1 MRLATWRMTGQRKRR
16 LLPLYWCFL
25 GASFRLEDARYHSE
39 VWTIMTEEILY
50 ARLKEALR
58 DAIARHHLDERSI
71 SLKSRGLT
79 PEEAIGRT
87 ARTDY
92 PILNGREVMLQ
103 ARFGEALGQAFT
115 SAPVISRARWPM
127 CLNWTRH
134 MIPQAAGMLGTRS
147 MPSCGRWA
155 RSVIRSTA
163 AMTGR
168 SCARNGMPLLSGS
181 ASVRRASPW
190 WGSSLR
196 CWHGCPKNS
205 ACGCWISIPRSWGRS
220 GPACWWKTA
229 WQPIRMWCGT
239 GPSWC
244 CARAARLQRFV
255 RQFSGYRQA
264 GAVLRYLLCRGGACP
279 GGGTLLPH
287 VGLRPARRDWY
298 GVLLFG
304 CRENVGCPTSS

>member
-1 MRLATWRMTGQRKRR
+1 M
-16 LLPLYWCFL
+16 
-25 GASFRLEDARYHSE
+25 
-39 VWTIMTEEILY
+39 MTEEILY

-115 SAPVISRARWPM
+115 SAPVDFEGSLADV
-127 CLNWTRH
+127 LELDTTH
-134 MIPQAAGMLGTRS
+134 DPQAAGMLVATLNAVLR
-147 MPSCGRWA
+147 RWA
-155 RSVIRSTA
+155 KSAIRSTA

-168 SCARNGMPLLSGS
+168 SCARNGMPLLSGN

-196 CWHGCPKNS
+196 C
-205 ACGCWISIPRSWGRS
+205 
-220 GPACWWKTA
+220 
-229 WQPIRMWCGT
+229 
-239 GPSWC
+239 
-244 CARAARLQRFV
+244 
-255 RQFSGYRQA
+255 
-264 GAVLRYLLCRGGACP
+264 
-279 GGGTLLPH
+279 
-287 VGLRPARRDWY
+287 
-298 GVLLFG
+298 
-304 CRENVGCPTSS
+304 